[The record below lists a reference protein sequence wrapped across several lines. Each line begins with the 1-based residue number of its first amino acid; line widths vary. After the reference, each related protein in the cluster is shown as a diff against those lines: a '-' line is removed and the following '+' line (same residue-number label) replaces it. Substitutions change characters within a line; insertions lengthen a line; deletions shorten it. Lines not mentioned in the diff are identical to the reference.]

1 MIEVAFNGP
10 DVHIRDS
17 KHPGQAPL
25 VFSREEFA
33 AFTATLARGEPN
45 PEPARALDPAD
56 PHDMVLILLKAA
68 AAGDVRENDCGDVFW
83 YNGPAFTDVTDNV
96 AGMRVAELL
105 YRSLHSRLWRPTRA
119 GWEAIGRGGV

>member
-1 MIEVAFNGP
+1 VIEVAFNGP

-68 AAGDVRENDCGDVFW
+68 ADGDVRENDCGNIDWHHDGAV
-83 YNGPAFTDVTDNV
+83 TDVTDHV
-96 AGMRVAELL
+96 AGMRTAELL
-105 YRSLHSRLWRPTRA
+105 YQSLHSHLWRPTRA
-119 GWEAIGRGGV
+119 GREAIDRSGV